1 MPPVFIWLKFLRC
14 RNMEQTQMRI
24 LLTGTTG
31 QVGRALFTPL
41 ASLGTVLSINRNQL
55 DLSRPE
61 TIGEAFDY
69 LKPDLIINPAA
80 YTAVDRAE
88 DDRQLAFRVN
98 ADAPG
103 AMAVWAARHNVP
115 LVHFSTDYVFD
126 GSGAAPWREDDVPA
140 PLSAYGAS
148 KLAGENAVQAA
159 GGEHLIVRTS
169 WVYSNHGQNFMLSM
183 VRLAEERKELRIV
196 ADQFGAPTS
205 SRLIADAVMKI
216 LNFSRT
222 GAVCRFSPRS
232 DVINIASSGETSW
245 HGFASAIIVGLK
257 DRGIDVE
264 TERVVPIGTD
274 DYPTKARRPQNS
286 RLDSSRLNE
295 MFGIKTL
302 SWREALDIELDELA
316 DLRGISISPIQ
327 PALVNSNDERLTPVS

>member
-1 MPPVFIWLKFLRC
+1 
-14 RNMEQTQMRI
+14 MRI

-31 QVGRALFTPL
+31 QVGRALFAPL
-41 ASLGTVLSINRNQL
+41 ASLGTVLSTNRSQL

-61 TIGEAFDY
+61 TIGEAFDR
-69 LKPDLIINPAA
+69 LKPDLIVNPAA

-88 DDRQLAFRVN
+88 DDRKLAFRVN

-103 AMAVWAARHNVP
+103 AMAAWAARHNVP

-126 GSGAAPWREDDVPA
+126 GSGTAPWREDDVPA

-148 KLAGENAVQAA
+148 KLAGENAVRAA

-183 VRLAEERKELRIV
+183 ARLAEERKELRIV

-205 SRLIADAVMKI
+205 ARLIADAVMKI

-222 GAVCRFSPRS
+222 GAVCRFATGSN
-232 DVINIASSGETSW
+232 VINIASAGETSW

-257 DRGIDVE
+257 DRGINVE

-274 DYPTKARRPQNS
+274 DYPTKARRPQNC
-286 RLDSSRLNE
+286 RLDSRRLNE

-316 DLRGISISPIQ
+316 DFRGISISPVQ
-327 PALVNSNDERLTPVS
+327 PALVNSNDERPSLVKGS